1 MANVDQ
7 QDAQPVGIVYDEAER
22 GAFVKNCY
30 ELPPNTWKVREGFGR
45 LYSYNTSYGQISL
58 DRPNIT
64 PTNIGYVK
72 HLGSVAFN
80 TSFGNRQILSLYI
93 ASISSL
99 NRDGT
104 DGNTSSQNIYNSV
117 KQDVISEHSYQYVVV
132 IYDLDTNRHYEQ
144 ILSGKTS
151 EIEDTVPMEAQYGFY
166 DRDLSLQ
173 TNNKIFPIDPSRDE
187 PFYSAELN
195 SPTGGD
201 VIYFGTNVLGLFAY
215 RPVLFDAPPDIQVET
230 TFLGAKSYTFGGQ
243 SGRVGWSECG
253 FIERATAG
261 TGLLSAN
268 FVYLNQSEFPVPTD
282 ITVINNR
289 LVMAYGKSIYF
300 SDTFNGSSIIA
311 DNILEVP
318 SDKEITAV
326 SEINGVLL
334 IWTPTETFMYQ
345 PSVGSQI
352 QTSGRTI
359 KINNTFGCD
368 NAQSHIKV
376 ESRCYWTNATGVYVS
391 DGLKVQDIA
400 DPIRPIFRKFIET
413 PLTVYDRANPNG
425 YTDLSK
431 NQTQIQYDWKK
442 LKGLHFAKN
451 TINNLVYLVVPE
463 QNFAFVIDE
472 DNMFSIWSWESSVT
486 GTATVRGETYTDI
499 SGKSIL
505 RDDFRLIDIS
515 DELFIVNLTEE
526 ITLDAGAQRTEFDP
540 YKKMRMAEIFRWKVG
555 GGTDFSMSY
564 HEDKK
569 AYVSS
574 TKVLL
579 NPVAEEQNKPF
590 KLVVG
595 KPVPIYD
602 GFRTDKGNIYGNI
615 NSQLKNTPWFLVP
628 IGVSTYREKISSF
641 KVKLDLNLNFWKIP
655 TFNNGGVNYVDII
668 WHPNRLVSADNFG
681 WTAPV
686 AGVRDVSLQ
695 GTQLWIDYDGAFAP
709 TYFGNYLNVNEQVQT
724 LFWVPMTMKLS
735 PFTPLA
741 SSTFG
746 QAWNVISEQFNGSSG
761 KAAIIVEE
769 FGSFVRDSAQGEY
782 PIEWII
788 QSPVIKGEKGELIKA
803 RGGFLN
809 VLSDGPYPNVSS
821 GPNAL
826 ATNYVTDR
834 GLINVMISSD
844 YNDYQGQVIDF
855 TMNPPAIQDG
865 MINVLDV
872 SQGEWT
878 NSVGQQL
885 PKIFNQLGATY
896 ANMSPTLVPDKPM
909 AGTIL
914 IDGEDYFDT
923 SFSTSTKGTGFQI
936 TLYGY
941 AQNIATRLLVKKF
954 NAAFRAISDARRRWK
969 HDKGAV

>member
-1 MANVDQ
+1 MANVEQ
-7 QDAQPVGIVYDEAER
+7 QDAQPVGITYDEAER
-22 GAFVKNCY
+22 GAFIKNCY
-30 ELPPNTWKVREGFGR
+30 QLPPNTWKVREGFGR
-45 LYSYNTSYGQISL
+45 VYSYNTSYGQISL
-58 DRPNIT
+58 DQSNIT
-64 PTNIGYVK
+64 PVEIGYVK
-72 HLGSVAFN
+72 HLGSIAFN

-93 ASISSL
+93 ASVSSL

-104 DGNTSSQNIYNSV
+104 DGLTVSSNIYNSA

-132 IYDLDTNRHYEQ
+132 IYDIDTNRHYEQ
-144 ILSGKTS
+144 IISAKTS
-151 EIEDTVPMEAQYGFY
+151 EIEDIIPMEAQYGFY
-166 DRDLSLQ
+166 DRDLAIQ
-173 TNNKIFPIDPSRDE
+173 TNNKVFPIDPNVDE

-201 VIYFGTNVLGLFAY
+201 VIYFGTNILGLYAY
-215 RPVLFDAPPDIQVET
+215 RPAVFDAPPDIQVET

-243 SGRVGWSECG
+243 TGRVGWSETG
-253 FIERATAG
+253 IIERATAG
-261 TGLLSAN
+261 TGLLAGS
-268 FVYLNQSEFPVPTD
+268 FVYLNASEFPVPTD

-289 LVMAYGKSIYF
+289 LAMAYGKQVYF
-300 SDTFNGSSIIA
+300 SDTFNGSAIIA
-311 DNILEVP
+311 DNILDVP
-318 SDKEITAV
+318 SDKEITAI

-345 PSVGSQI
+345 PSVGTQI
-352 QTSGRTI
+352 QTAGRTI

-376 ESRCYWTNATGVYVS
+376 ESRCYWTNATGIYVS
-391 DGLKVQDIA
+391 DGMKVQDIA
-400 DPIRPIFRKFIET
+400 DPVRPIFRKFIET
-413 PLTVYDRANPNG
+413 PLTVYDRASPNG
-425 YTDLSK
+425 YTDLSRT
-431 NQTQIQYDWKK
+431 QVQIQYDWKK
-442 LKGLHFAKN
+442 VKGLHFAKN

-472 DNMFSIWSWESSVT
+472 DNMFSIWSWETSVT
-486 GTATVRGETYTDI
+486 NQATVAGATYTDI

-505 RDDFRLIDIS
+505 NDDFRLVDIS
-515 DELFIVNLTEE
+515 DDLFIVNLTSPVEMSS
-526 ITLDAGAQRTEFDP
+526 GAWRSELVGLAKTS
-540 YKKMRMAEIFRWKVG
+540 RMAEIFRWKVA

-569 AYVSS
+569 TYVSS
-574 TKVLL
+574 TRLL
-579 NPVAEEQNKPF
+579 SNPAGDETAKPY
-590 KLVVG
+590 KLVIG

-602 GFRTDKGNIYGNI
+602 GIISDKGNIYGNT
-615 NSQLKNTPWFLVP
+615 NSELKNTPWFLVP
-628 IGVSTYREKISSF
+628 VGVSTFRSKITSF
-641 KVKLDLNLNFWKIP
+641 KVKLDLNLNFWKVG
-655 TFNNGGVNYVDII
+655 TFSNGGVNYVDVI
-668 WHPNRLVSADNFG
+668 WHPNRLASADNFG

-686 AGVRDVSLQ
+686 VGVRDVSLQ
-695 GTQLWIDYDGAFAP
+695 GTQLWIDYDGAANP

-724 LFWVPMTMKLS
+724 LFWIPMTMKLS

-746 QAWNVISEQFNGSSG
+746 QAWTLISEQFNGVGG
-761 KAAIIVEE
+761 KSVIAVEE
-769 FGSFVRDSAQGEY
+769 FGSFVRDSEKGEY

-788 QSPVIKGEKGELIKA
+788 QSEVIKGEKGELLKA
-803 RGGFLN
+803 RGGFIN

-834 GLINVMISSD
+834 GLINAMVSSD

-872 SQGEWT
+872 SQGEFT
-878 NSVGQQL
+878 DTAGQQL
-885 PKIFNQLGATY
+885 PKVFNQTGATY
-896 ANMSPTLVPDKPM
+896 ANMSPTVIAPM
-909 AGTIL
+909 AGSIL
-914 IDGEDYFDT
+914 IDGEDYMDT

-941 AQNIATRLLVKKF
+941 AQNIATRLLVKRF
-954 NAAFRAISDARRRWK
+954 NAAFRAISEARRRWK
-969 HDKGAV
+969 HNKGDQ